1 MTIRDAVKAA
11 EDALS
16 RVSVSGPDNIRNM
29 SEVFG
34 LLSAAISAMDSAGS
48 AQPQAE
54 ENKEE

>member
-11 EDALS
+11 VDALS
-16 RVSVSGPDNIRNM
+16 RVSVSGKDNIRNM

-48 AQPQAE
+48 AQQAE

>member
-34 LLSAAISAMDSAGS
+34 LLSAAISAMDRAGS
-48 AQPQAE
+48 ALPQAE

>member
-16 RVSVSGPDNIRNM
+16 RVSVSGKDNIRNM

-54 ENKEE
+54 DNKEE

>member
-16 RVSVSGPDNIRNM
+16 RVSVSGQDNIRNM

-48 AQPQAE
+48 AQPQAA